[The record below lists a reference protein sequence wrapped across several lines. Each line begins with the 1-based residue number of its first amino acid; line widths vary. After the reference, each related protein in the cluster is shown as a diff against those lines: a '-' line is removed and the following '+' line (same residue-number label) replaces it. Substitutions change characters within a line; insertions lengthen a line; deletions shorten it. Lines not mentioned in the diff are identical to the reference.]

1 VFDRRCQTTGR
12 SEVAYFLAE
21 ERNLSGA
28 ALDAAR
34 ADGYRAYQ
42 EQYGCLLRRLDGMLT
57 SLETQPH
64 FADATIVIH
73 GDHGP
78 RISAGQYVEG
88 LSDRDMIDNYSALY
102 AIRRPG
108 TESGYDSRKV
118 SVQRLTAEY
127 FSAEGAELGPD
138 DPTVVID
145 SREVG
150 TVVVRQMPDFQ
161 PAGHTQQ

>member
-1 VFDRRCQTTGR
+1 
-12 SEVAYFLAE
+12 
-21 ERNLSGA
+21 
-28 ALDAAR
+28 
-34 ADGYRAYQ
+34 
-42 EQYGCLLRRLDGMLT
+42 MLT